1 MREPA
6 QPDRH
11 APVVHVEHVMGT
23 VVSLEV
29 YGTDSPVVQAALA
42 EACRLLHRADS
53 VFSTWAPW
61 SPMSRLR
68 RGAARLDD
76 LDATDAGEIAAVL
89 ALCLQARTGTDGW
102 FDPWAMPGGVDPT
115 GLVKGWA
122 LEQAVAELDAHRL
135 TAMVNGGGDVVW
147 CGEPPPGGWRL
158 GVRHPWRTDA
168 LACVVRSD
176 SATTRAVATSAGY
189 ERGAHFVDPTTGER
203 TAGAVA
209 SATVVGPDLAVADA
223 LATAVAVGGRPAFDA
238 VVRRPDI
245 DGRYE
250 VYAIGHSGEEWS
262 STGFPFAD
270 EIAATP
276 GDEPSTVRAPAGP
289 SGAQPDV
296 ARGPGSPRSEDA
308 RHPAL
313 PAGQVPP
320 IAC

>member
-1 MREPA
+1 MDVLSENGIL
-6 QPDRH
+6 
-11 APVVHVEHVMGT
+11 HVEQVMGT
-23 VVSLEV
+23 TVTLDVRDRHLSRAELA
-29 YGTDSPVVQAALA
+29 QAVLVGVDV
-42 EACRLLHRADS
+42 LHDADRM
-53 VFSTWAPW
+53 FSTYRA
-61 SPMSRLR
+61 SSAVSQLR
-68 RGAARLDD
+68 RGSRRPEHFPSDVVSVLVRCAAAR
-76 LDATDAGEIAAVL
+76 E
-89 ALCLQARTGTDGW
+89 RTRGW

-122 LEQAVAELDAHRL
+122 LEQAVAELDAHGL

-147 CGEPPPGGWRL
+147 CGEPPSGGWRL
-158 GVRHPWRTDA
+158 GVRHPWRADA

-189 ERGAHFVDPTTGER
+189 ERGAHFVDPTTGKR

-238 VVRRPDI
+238 VGRRPGV

-250 VYAIGHSGEEWS
+250 VYVIGHGGEEWS
-262 STGFPFAD
+262 SAGFPFAD
-270 EIAATP
+270 EVAATA
-276 GDEPSTVRAPAGP
+276 GDEASAARAPAGP
-289 SGAQPDV
+289 SGVQPDV
-296 ARGPGSPRSEDA
+296 ARGPGTPRAEDS
-308 RHPAL
+308 RDPAL